1 MIWMALILTFSILI
15 QTWHWYRI
23 FQPPKQQK
31 HLIFSHTPKIFISVT
46 ICFHRP
52 WTSIPRVLKRL
63 CEQTYPHFEVLLIND
78 GPVNLQ
84 PSHLDWIQQQSKFK
98 YIIHNKKRP
107 GKKDAL
113 ITGIIYSHPEWLA
126 LTHRDCLPGP
136 LWLSCTVP
144 YLPDHSGIIL
154 GYSPYL
160 QSSRLPHFRY
170 ELEALLTGRQY
181 LELARY

>member
-31 HLIFSHTPKIFISVT
+31 HLIFSHTPKIFISVI

-78 GPVNLQ
+78 GPVKLQ

-107 GKKDAL
+107 GKKDRSEERRV
-113 ITGIIYSHPEWLA
+113 GKE
-126 LTHRDCLPGP
+126 
-136 LWLSCTVP
+136 
-144 YLPDHSGIIL
+144 
-154 GYSPYL
+154 
-160 QSSRLPHFRY
+160 SRNQWETESNKREKKY
-170 ELEALLTGRQY
+170 EK
-181 LELARY
+181 